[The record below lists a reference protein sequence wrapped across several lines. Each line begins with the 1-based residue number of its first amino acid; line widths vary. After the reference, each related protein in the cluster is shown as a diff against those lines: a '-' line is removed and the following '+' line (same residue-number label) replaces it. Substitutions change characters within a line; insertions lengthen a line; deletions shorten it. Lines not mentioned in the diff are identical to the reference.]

1 LIASE
6 TPIDEIVKGLNSILA
21 SSNERPFGNPET
33 IKSASIQL
41 SKACDVALAK
51 LRAKKLDK
59 ATVTRTVQELL
70 RLYTK
75 PGPDGKIISPDYES
89 ARQLASLLEVISEEL
104 NEGKKGTVAP
114 VTELSSLLNIHP
126 YQNRISRVKEVLDI
140 TVKASRS
147 DKADFKDDFIN
158 YLSDI
163 SSASNLVKLVKNP
176 NFLVTMI
183 TLDNSKFNSEINKP
197 GVIEKLQKFDDD
209 EEVITLKSISDYEP
223 ELLRKKLME
232 ISEALGNKGK

>member
-1 LIASE
+1 
-6 TPIDEIVKGLNSILA
+6 
-21 SSNERPFGNPET
+21 PFGNPET
-33 IKSASIQL
+33 IKSASEQL
-41 SKACDVALAK
+41 TKACDVALAK

-59 ATVTRTVQELL
+59 PTVTRTVQELL

-75 PGPDGKIISPDYES
+75 PGPDGKLITPDYES
-89 ARQLASLLEVISEEL
+89 ARQLASLLEVVSEEL

-114 VTELSSLLNIHP
+114 VTELSTLLNIHP
-126 YQNRISRVKEVLDI
+126 YQNRIPRVKEVLDI

-158 YLSDI
+158 YLADI
-163 SSASNLVKLVKNP
+163 SSANFKDDFINYLADISSANNLVKLVKNP

-183 TLDNSKFNSEINKP
+183 TLDNSKFNSEINKA

-209 EEVITLKSISDYEP
+209 EEVITLKSISDYDP
-223 ELLRKKLME
+223 ELLRKKLAE

>member
-1 LIASE
+1 M
-6 TPIDEIVKGLNSILA
+6 
-21 SSNERPFGNPET
+21 
-33 IKSASIQL
+33 
-41 SKACDVALAK
+41 
-51 LRAKKLDK
+51 
-59 ATVTRTVQELL
+59 
-70 RLYTK
+70 
-75 PGPDGKIISPDYES
+75 
-89 ARQLASLLEVISEEL
+89 
-104 NEGKKGTVAP
+104 
-114 VTELSSLLNIHP
+114 
-126 YQNRISRVKEVLDI
+126 
-140 TVKASRS
+140 KASRS

-158 YLSDI
+158 YLTDI

-183 TLDNSKFNSEINKP
+183 TLDNSKFNSEINKA

>member
-1 LIASE
+1 MKE
-6 TPIDEIVKGLNSILA
+6 
-21 SSNERPFGNPET
+21 
-33 IKSASIQL
+33 
-41 SKACDVALAK
+41 
-51 LRAKKLDK
+51 
-59 ATVTRTVQELL
+59 
-70 RLYTK
+70 
-75 PGPDGKIISPDYES
+75 
-89 ARQLASLLEVISEEL
+89 
-104 NEGKKGTVAP
+104 KKGTVAP

-140 TVKASRS
+140 TVRASRS

-158 YLSDI
+158 YLTDI

-183 TLDNSKFNSEINKP
+183 TLDNSKFNSEINKA